1 MDGTSTRLDYLIKG
15 IISYR
20 QEVYRYYYYIFYSI
34 ISLILI
40 NKLSF
45 LLH

>member
-1 MDGTSTRLDYLIKG
+1 MELVLDYLIKG
-15 IISYR
+15 IISCR
-20 QEVYRYYYYIFYSI
+20 QEVYRYIIINILFYT
-34 ISLILI
+34 SLILI